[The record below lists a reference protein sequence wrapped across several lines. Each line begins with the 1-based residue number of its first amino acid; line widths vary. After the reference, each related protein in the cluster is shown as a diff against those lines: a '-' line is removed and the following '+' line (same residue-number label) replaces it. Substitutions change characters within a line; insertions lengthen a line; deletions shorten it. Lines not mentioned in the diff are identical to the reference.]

1 MLGMTLCCREATMG
15 ASRGTGSI
23 TDVETAL
30 RREIELL
37 TERFPQVPEHELNS
51 AVRTTYE
58 RLKRDAVVDSHLVAV
73 TRDVVVNE
81 LHHQG
86 VESHLRDAR

>member
-1 MLGMTLCCREATMG
+1 MTLCYREATVA
-15 ASRGTGSI
+15 ASTGTGSI

-37 TERFPQVPEHELNS
+37 TERFPQVPEHELSS
-51 AVRTTYE
+51 AVRMTYE

-73 TRDVVVNE
+73 TREVVVNE
-81 LHHQG
+81 LHDQG